1 VPVQKKGKF
10 CSEKHWNSVCRWKI
24 SSGVRIVTAPKI
36 VVLLSIMTITSLHA
50 IESMNGCLSRQ
61 EKAVGMQRIGTKG
74 GSGRVV
80 QSVRSIK
87 VFLE

>member
-1 VPVQKKGKF
+1 
-10 CSEKHWNSVCRWKI
+10 
-24 SSGVRIVTAPKI
+24 
-36 VVLLSIMTITSLHA
+36 MTITSLHA